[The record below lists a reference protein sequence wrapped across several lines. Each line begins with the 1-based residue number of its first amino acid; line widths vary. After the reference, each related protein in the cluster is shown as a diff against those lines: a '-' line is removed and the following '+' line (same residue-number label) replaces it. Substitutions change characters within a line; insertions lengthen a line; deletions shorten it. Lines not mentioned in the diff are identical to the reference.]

1 MNLQILGCAGGIGGS
16 EPYTTSLL
24 IDDDV
29 LLDAGTGLSRLSLE
43 QLVAIDHVFISHS
56 HLDHVAGLA
65 LLMDAVFGKRS
76 KPVTVH
82 ATAEVLHALKTHI
95 FNWII
100 WPDFSTLPNTDQP
113 SMQYQEMLAGSTLT
127 LGKRVIT
134 SYAVDHVPGSV
145 AYWVRSADKGFLFTG
160 DMASTPALWEN
171 LAGQAALNMVIVDC
185 SFPNAEAEL
194 ALLSKHFCPAALIND
209 IAAVPAKIEFYIY
222 HLKPGQE
229 TQIMAELGQNKDRNF
244 KALKIGDHFNF

>member
-16 EPYTTSLL
+16 GPYTTSML

-29 LLDAGTGLSRLSLE
+29 LLDAGTGLSLLSLE
-43 QLVAIDHVFISHS
+43 QLAAIDHVFISHS

-82 ATAEVLHALKTHI
+82 ATAEVLHALKTHV

-100 WPDFSTLPNTDQP
+100 WPDFNTLPNAEQP
-113 SMQYQEMLAGSTLT
+113 SMQYHEMPAGSSLT
-127 LGKRVIT
+127 LCSRTIT
-134 SYAVDHVPGSV
+134 SHAVNHTPGSV
-145 AYWVRSADKGFLFTG
+145 GYWVRAGGRGFLFTG
-160 DMASTPALWEN
+160 DMASTPALWQDIGRQPG
-171 LAGQAALNMVIVDC
+171 LDMVIVDC

-194 ALLSKHFCPAALIND
+194 ALISKHFCPASLMDD
-209 IAAVPAKIEFYIY
+209 IATVPAHVGFFIY

-229 TQIMAELGQNKDRNF
+229 AQIMAELGQSKYRIF
-244 KALKIGDHFNF
+244 KALQTGEQFKF

>member
-16 EPYTTSLL
+16 GPYTTSML

-29 LLDAGTGLSRLSLE
+29 LLDAGTGLSLLSLE
-43 QLVAIDHVFISHS
+43 QLASINHVFISHS

-82 ATAEVLHALKTHI
+82 ATAEVLHALKTHV

-100 WPDFSTLPNTDQP
+100 WPDFNTLPNAEQP
-113 SMQYQEMLAGSTLT
+113 SMQYHEMPAGSSLT
-127 LGKRVIT
+127 LGSREIT
-134 SYAVDHVPGSV
+134 SHAVNHTPGSV
-145 AYWVRSADKGFLFTG
+145 GYWVRAGGRGFLFTG
-160 DMASTPALWEN
+160 DMASTPALWQN
-171 LAGQAALNMVIVDC
+171 IGRQPGLDMVIVDC

-194 ALLSKHFCPAALIND
+194 ALISKHFCPASLMDD
-209 IAAVPAKIEFYIY
+209 IAAVPVHVRFFIY

-229 TQIMAELGQNKDRNF
+229 AQIMAELGQSKDRIF
-244 KALKIGDHFNF
+244 KTLQTGEQFKF